1 MNNKIFVFVVC
12 GKREHIDTL
21 HLSLQYLKK
30 YSKHEIKI
38 ITDSSRNEIE
48 ILHDQVIDIKTPTQY
63 SHHQASIYLKTGI
76 HNFLPKDNL
85 YCYLDTDVVAV
96 SASCDDVFKEFT
108 TPIKFAVDHCK
119 IRKFSS
125 SAVHCDCQKNRE
137 IDRQKF
143 LKFTKDIHGVTVTN
157 PFLIEK
163 GKELQFQFDL
173 LKKSFFK
180 KLYTAL
186 RFFLSRKQFH
196 LNEEF
201 YFNKKNKTWHIKNGD
216 VVMYDVDVEKMQNAT
231 GLIYNKW
238 NKKWYNKQGED
249 IWHDEC
255 NHLTEYIAETFNIE
269 VNNKNWQHWN
279 GGVFLFDNSSTLFLD
294 AWHNKT
300 MQIFTLPNWKVRDQ
314 GTLIATAWE
323 FGLVNHPTLSK
334 KFNFIADYN
343 NNGVQ
348 VNTQTEHITDD
359 GFVTSYQPAFVHVY
373 HNWGNKSWP
382 IWQWIESNL

>member
-1 MNNKIFVFVVC
+1 MSNNFFVFVVC

-30 YSKHEIKI
+30 YSKFEILI
-38 ITDSSRNEIE
+38 LTDSSRNEIE
-48 ILHDQVIDIKTPTQY
+48 ILHDQVIDVKTPTQY

-76 HNFLPKDNL
+76 HKFLPKNNL

-96 SASCDDVFKEFT
+96 SASCDDIFNEFS

-119 IRKFSS
+119 VRKFSS
-125 SAVHCDCQKNRE
+125 SAVNCDCQKNRE

-143 LKFTKDIHGVTVTN
+143 FKFNKDIHGVTVTN

-163 GKELQFQFDL
+163 GKELQFQFDQ

-180 KLYTAL
+180 KLYTAM
-186 RFFLSRKQFH
+186 RFFLSRNQFH
-196 LNEEF
+196 LDEQF
-201 YFNKKNKTWHIKNGD
+201 YFNKKNKTWHIKSGD
-216 VVMYDVDVEKMQNAT
+216 VVMYDIDVEKMQNAT

-238 NKKWYNKQGED
+238 TKKWYNQKGED

-255 NHLTEYIAETFNIE
+255 NHLTEYIAETFNIV

-279 GGVFLFDNSSTLFLD
+279 GGVFLFDDSSNLFLD

-300 MQIFTLPNWKVRDQ
+300 MQIFKLSNWKVRDQ

-323 FGLVNHPTLSK
+323 FGLANHQTLSK

-348 VNTQTEHITDD
+348 INTKTEHITDD
-359 GFVTSYQPAFVHVY
+359 GLITSYQPAFVHVY

-382 IWQWIESNL
+382 IWQWIESKL